1 MYYIDL
7 YPPNE
12 NKNVNA
18 KGDLSLECAA
28 YIVLV
33 LQFVI
38 YNK

>member
-18 KGDLSLECAA
+18 KGESKSRMCS
-28 YIVLV
+28 IVLV